1 MGSFCSK
8 TKSWYL
14 VTKKK
19 ILKISL
25 IVAKAKNNV
34 IGKDNGLVWKLSAD
48 LRHFKNTT
56 TGHHLIMGRKTFEST
71 DKPLPNRTSVVVTR
85 NENYSVPEGH
95 HVVTDLEDALKL
107 CEQKGLEKIFISGGG
122 EIYKIALP
130 YVEEMIITEVD
141 AQPDGDTFFP
151 EVNWTDWQ
159 EISREH
165 YQKDEKNEYGFD
177 VVVYRRR

>member
-1 MGSFCSK
+1 M
-8 TKSWYL
+8 
-14 VTKKK
+14 
-19 ILKISL
+19 KISL

-85 NENYSVPEGH
+85 NENYSVPKGH
-95 HVVTDLEDALKL
+95 HVVTDLEDAIKI
-107 CEQKGLEKIFISGGG
+107 CEKKQLEKIFISGGG
-122 EIYKIALP
+122 EIYKMALP
-130 YVEEMIITEVD
+130 LVQEMIITEVD
-141 AQPDGDTFFP
+141 ARPEGDTYFP
-151 EVNWTDWQ
+151 EVDWSEWE

-165 YQKDEKNEYGFD
+165 HDADEKNQYSFD
-177 VVVYRRR
+177 IITCIRK

>member
-1 MGSFCSK
+1 
-8 TKSWYL
+8 
-14 VTKKK
+14 
-19 ILKISL
+19 LKISL

-71 DKPLPNRTSVVVTR
+71 EKPLPNRTSVVVTR
-85 NENYSVPEGH
+85 NENYDIPEGH
-95 HVVTDLEDALKL
+95 LVVTDLKDALNL
-107 CEQKGLEKIFISGGG
+107 CKQKGLAKIFISGGG

-130 YVEEMIITEVD
+130 LVDEMIITEVD
-141 AQPDGDTFFP
+141 AQPEGDTFFP
-151 EVNWTDWQ
+151 EVNWSNWQ

-165 YQKDEKNEYGFD
+165 HEADEKNEYSFD

>member
-1 MGSFCSK
+1 
-8 TKSWYL
+8 
-14 VTKKK
+14 
-19 ILKISL
+19 LKISL

-85 NENYSVPEGH
+85 NENYQVPDGH
-95 HVVTDLEDALKL
+95 HVVTDLQNALEL
-107 CEQKGLEKIFISGGG
+107 CRQKGLEKIFISGGG

-130 YVEEMIITEVD
+130 DVEEMFVTEVN
-141 AQPDGDTFFP
+141 ATPDGDTFFP
-151 EVNWTDWQ
+151 EVDWEKWE

-165 YQKDEKNEYGFD
+165 HEKDEKNEYSFD
-177 VVVYRRR
+177 IVTYLRKKDIG

>member
-1 MGSFCSK
+1 
-8 TKSWYL
+8 
-14 VTKKK
+14 
-19 ILKISL
+19 LKISL

-71 DKPLPNRTSVVVTR
+71 EKPLPNRTSVVVTR

-95 HVVTDLEDALKL
+95 HAVTNLEDAINICRHK
-107 CEQKGLEKIFISGGG
+107 QLEKIFISGGG

-130 YVEEMIITEVD
+130 LVEEMIVTEVD
-141 AQPDGDTFFP
+141 AQPEGDTYFP
-151 EVNWTDWQ
+151 EVDWSDW
-159 EISREH
+159 EELSREH
-165 YQKDEKNEYGFD
+165 YEADEKNQFAFD
-177 VVVYRRR
+177 IITFLRK

>member
-1 MGSFCSK
+1 M
-8 TKSWYL
+8 
-14 VTKKK
+14 
-19 ILKISL
+19 KISL

-71 DKPLPNRTSVVVTR
+71 EKPLPNRTSIVVTR

-95 HVVTDLEDALKL
+95 QVVTDLDEAINFCRKN
-107 CEQKGLEKIFISGGG
+107 QLEKVFISGGG

-130 YVEEMIITEVD
+130 YVDEMIITEVD
-141 AQPDGDTFFP
+141 AHPEGDTFFP
-151 EVNWTDWQ
+151 ETNWNHWQ
-159 EISREH
+159 EIAKEH
-165 YQKDEKNEYGFD
+165 HEADEKNEYSFD
-177 VVVYRRR
+177 IVTYRKKDDIGWQM